1 MSMTPSRRTI
11 DAMTLD
17 GAANDGRLL
26 VVRCNLCR
34 KTDTYMT
41 KDLVEVFGGNA
52 HPYRVF
58 SRCRHCGKSEWV
70 RSHLRLSNHDDVGH
84 LRVRRPAG
92 VIETQLWEEQWFG

>member
-17 GAANDGRLL
+17 GAAIDGRLL
-26 VVRCNLCR
+26 VVRCSLCR
-34 KTDTYMT
+34 TSDTYMAA
-41 KDLVEVFGGNA
+41 DLIDVFGGSA

-58 SRCRHCGKSEWV
+58 SRCRHCGKPEWV
-70 RSHLRLSNHDDVGH
+70 RYYLRLPNHDDVGH

-92 VIETQLWEEQWFG
+92 VLKTQLWEDQWFG